1 MGQNLDTDSI
11 FGSYLNNVLLK
22 EQTGQPLSQEEIK
35 NYKSKAVK
43 PTGGDGPVP
52 SNEVLKATRERL
64 KQNRMAEVKKDAET
78 SSTEKETSGIEG
90 SWSGNSNGES
100 ISVKFGSNGSAIL
113 KNSAGANTGSWS
125 SQDSDSFSVNFANQL
140 GRMVL
145 VDSSTASLTI
155 GGNSIELKRG
165 DSSVANTPNKTASP
179 KEVNDPA
186 EQTKP
191 EANAKLTV
199 KSSVDDIKNASEE
212 DIINLINSL

>member
-1 MGQNLDTDSI
+1 MGKNLDTDNI
-11 FGSYLNNVLLK
+11 FGSYFNNVLLK
-22 EQTGQPLSQEEIK
+22 E
-35 NYKSKAVK
+35 AVK

-52 SNEVLKATRERL
+52 SNEVLKATKERL
-64 KQNRMAEVKKDAET
+64 NQDRRDEVIKDAKT
-78 SSTEKETSGIEG
+78 ATAKGKASGIEG

-125 SQDSDSFSVNFANQL
+125 SQDSGSFSVNFANQL

-165 DSSVANTPNKTASP
+165 DSSAAQTQ
-179 KEVNDPA
+179 PA
-186 EQTKP
+186 T
-191 EANAKLTV
+191 NAPSRGKLTV
-199 KSSVDDIKNASEE
+199 KSLQNMDELNNATDEEFIQLIK
-212 DIINLINSL
+212 SLQTK

>member
-1 MGQNLDTDSI
+1 MGKNLDTDSI

-22 EQTGQPLSQEEIK
+22 E
-35 NYKSKAVK
+35 AVK
-43 PTGGDGPVP
+43 PT
-52 SNEVLKATRERL
+52 
-64 KQNRMAEVKKDAET
+64 
-78 SSTEKETSGIEG
+78 ETSGIEG

-179 KEVNDPA
+179 EPENDSTTQD
-186 EQTKP
+186 EP
-191 EANAKLTV
+191 EAQEEQSDDEIIASIRAKLN
-199 KSSVDDIKNASEE
+199 KQ
-212 DIINLINSL
+212 

>member
-1 MGQNLDTDSI
+1 MGKNLDTDNI

-22 EQTGQPLSQEEIK
+22 E
-35 NYKSKAVK
+35 AVK
-43 PTGGDGPVP
+43 PTGGEHPVP

-64 KQNRMAEVKKDAET
+64 MRDRMTEVKKEAET
-78 SSTEKETSGIEG
+78 SSTGKETSGKETSGIEG

-100 ISVKFGSNGSAIL
+100 ISIKFGSNGSAIL

-165 DSSVANTPNKTASP
+165 NSSAANTSNKKASPEPKDSSAAQAQ
-179 KEVNDPA
+179 PA
-186 EQTKP
+186 TQAP
-191 EANAKLTV
+191 SRGKLTV
-199 KSSVDDIKNASEE
+199 KSLQNADELNNATDEEFIQLIK
-212 DIINLINSL
+212 SLQTK